1 MLITISRV
9 LNFHAVMVLVLVF
22 SVSFRLTLAMINFV
36 VSVEMVRNGDF
47 ALFLEDGTKLK
58 MTVMRQSV
66 NSRRL

>member
-1 MLITISRV
+1 MISIPRG
-9 LNFHAVMVLVLVF
+9 LSFHVVMVLVLVF
-22 SVSFRLTLAMINFV
+22 SVSFRLTLAMLNFA